1 MFPESLKMILFCFI
15 LELGQDIFFSNL
27 KKGWLKRGMTKIYK
41 IMSCMEKLDRGQ
53 VFIASSKTKPVGDQF
68 KLSGATLETNESF
81 LHVAERRS
89 KELQAKRC
97 SEGQKLAGVLR
108 NTEQLHR
115 K

>member
-1 MFPESLKMILFCFI
+1 
-15 LELGQDIFFSNL
+15 
-27 KKGWLKRGMTKIYK
+27 MTKIYK
-41 IMSCMEKLDRGQ
+41 IMSCMEKSDRGQ

-97 SEGQKLAGVLR
+97 SEGQNLQEFSGTL
-108 NTEQLHR
+108 NNFTEN
-115 K
+115 KPTVSY